1 MTAEKNFI
9 YDIGIIGAGPAG
21 LTAAIYALRD
31 NKNVILFEKN
41 YEMGGQILNSEKVV
55 NIPGFPS
62 ISGIE
67 FVKNLTK
74 QLKKAEK
81 DGSGVFS
88 FVETTIGDIW
98 RANVGDLFIISDKK
112 ETYLAKKIII
122 AAGSEYRLLGVPGER
137 ELIGRGISFCSTCD
151 APFCKDKKV
160 AVIGGGNSALTEAL
174 EIARFAESVEILQ
187 NLPYLTAE
195 QSLCERVKEE
205 EKISIQ
211 FNTTVLDF
219 YEIDNKISVH
229 MEYKDPAAFARI
241 VSSSRNCYDQVFIA
255 IGMCANNDF
264 AKHITLLAADG
275 YILTPTDDGVFL
287 AGDCMAKKI
296 KQVATACGDGAQA
309 AVLACR
315 ALNEEVRDG

>member
-31 NKNVILFEKN
+31 NKSVILFEKN

-62 ISGIE
+62 TSGAEFIE
-67 FVKNLTK
+67 NLTE
-74 QLKKAEK
+74 QLNKAEK
-81 DGSGVFS
+81 DGDGVFS
-88 FVETTIGDIW
+88 FVETTVEDVW
-98 RANVGDLFIISDKK
+98 RANVRDLFIISDKK

-122 AAGSEYRLLGVPGER
+122 AAGSEYRLLGVPGEA
-137 ELIGRGISFCSTCD
+137 ELVGRGISFCSTCD
-151 APFCKDKKV
+151 APFCKGKKV
-160 AVIGGGNSALTEAL
+160 AVVGGGNSALTEAL
-174 EIARFAESVEILQ
+174 EIAKFAESVKILQ

-195 QSLCERVKEE
+195 QSLCEKIKKE

-219 YEIDNKISVH
+219 YTSDNMIGIRTNYS
-229 MEYKDPAAFARI
+229 DPAWNNPVFEKYEYF
-241 VSSSRNCYDQVFIA
+241 NHVFIA
-255 IGMCANNDF
+255 IGMQANNGF

-287 AGDCMAKKI
+287 AGDCAAKRV
-296 KQVATACGDGAQA
+296 KQVVTACGDGAQA

>member
-1 MTAEKNFI
+1 MVTEKEFV

-62 ISGIE
+62 ISGAEFIE
-67 FVKNLTK
+67 NLTE
-74 QLKKAEK
+74 QLNKAKK
-81 DGSGVFS
+81 DGDGVFS
-88 FVETTIGDIW
+88 FVETTVEDVR
-98 RANVGDLFIISDKK
+98 RASVGDLFTISDKK
-112 ETYLAKKIII
+112 ETYLAKKIIV
-122 AAGSEYRLLGVPGER
+122 AAGSEYRLLGVPGET
-137 ELIGRGISFCSTCD
+137 ELVGRGISFCSTCD
-151 APFCKDKKV
+151 APFCKGQKV

-174 EIARFAESVEILQ
+174 EIAKFAESVKILQ
-187 NLPYLTAE
+187 NLPHLTAE
-195 QSLCERVKEE
+195 QFLCEKIKKE

-219 YEIDNKISVH
+219 YTSDNMIGIRTNYS
-229 MEYKDPAAFARI
+229 DPAWNNPVFEK
-241 VSSSRNCYDQVFIA
+241 YEYFDHVFIA
-255 IGMCANNDF
+255 IGMQANNGF
-264 AKHITLLAADG
+264 AKHIALLATDG
-275 YILTPTDDGVFL
+275 YILTPTDEGVFL
-287 AGDCMAKKI
+287 AGDCMAKKV

>member
-31 NKNVILFEKN
+31 NKSVILFEKN

-62 ISGIE
+62 ISGAEFIE
-67 FVKNLTK
+67 NLTE
-74 QLKKAEK
+74 QLNKAKK
-81 DGSGVFS
+81 DGDGVFS
-88 FVETTIGDIW
+88 FIETTVGDIW
-98 RANVGDLFIISDKK
+98 RANVRDLFIISDKE

-122 AAGSEYRLLGVPGER
+122 AAGSEYRLLGVSGER

-151 APFCKDKKV
+151 APFCKGQKV

-174 EIARFAESVEILQ
+174 EIAKFAESVKILQ

-195 QSLCERVKEE
+195 QSLCEKIKKE

-219 YEIDNKISVH
+219 YTSDNMIGIHTNYS
-229 MEYKDPAAFARI
+229 DPAWNNPIFEK
-241 VSSSRNCYDQVFIA
+241 YEYFDHVFIA
-255 IGMCANNDF
+255 IGMQANNGF
-264 AKHITLLAADG
+264 AKHIALLAADG

-287 AGDCMAKKI
+287 AGDCMAKKV

>member
-31 NKNVILFEKN
+31 NKSVILFEKN

-62 ISGIE
+62 ISGAKFIE
-67 FVKNLTK
+67 NLTK
-74 QLKKAEK
+74 QLNKAKK
-81 DGSGVFS
+81 DGDGVFS
-88 FVETTIGDIW
+88 FVETTVGDIW
-98 RANVGDLFIISDKK
+98 RTNVGDLFIISDKE

-151 APFCKDKKV
+151 APFCKGQKV

-174 EIARFAESVEILQ
+174 EIAKFAESVKILQ

-195 QSLCERVKEE
+195 QSLCEKIKKE

-211 FNTTVLDF
+211 FNTTVVDFSTLDDMIGIHTN
-219 YEIDNKISVH
+219 YS
-229 MEYKDPAAFARI
+229 DPAWNNPVFEK
-241 VSSSRNCYDQVFIA
+241 YEYFDHVFIA
-255 IGMCANNDF
+255 IGMQANNGF
-264 AKHITLLAADG
+264 AKHIALLAADG

-287 AGDCMAKKI
+287 AGDCMAKKV

-315 ALNEEVRDG
+315 KLNEEGHE

>member
-62 ISGIE
+62 ISGAEFIE
-67 FVKNLTK
+67 NLTE
-74 QLKKAEK
+74 QLNKAKK
-81 DGSGVFS
+81 DGDGVFS
-88 FVETTIGDIW
+88 FVETTVGDVW
-98 RANVGDLFIISDKK
+98 RANVGDSFIISDKE

-122 AAGSEYRLLGVPGER
+122 AAGSEHRLLGVPGER

-151 APFCKDKKV
+151 APFCKGQKV

-174 EIARFAESVEILQ
+174 EIAKFAESVKILQ

-195 QSLCERVKEE
+195 QSLCEKIKKEE
-205 EKISIQ
+205 EISIQ

-219 YEIDNKISVH
+219 YTSDNMIGIHTNYSDPTWDNPVFEKY
-229 MEYKDPAAFARI
+229 EYFDH
-241 VSSSRNCYDQVFIA
+241 VFIA
-255 IGMCANNDF
+255 IGMQANNDF
-264 AKHITLLAADG
+264 AKHITLLGADG

-287 AGDCMAKKI
+287 AGDCMAKKV

-315 ALNEEVRDG
+315 ALNEEIRDD